1 MTTQSPSRLK
11 DLVVTAA
18 VASVVSALVGPML
31 RRWVEG
37 TPRLPTDNPED
48 LDNEPSTFPTADAAP
63 FDDDYEDRV
72 QRLFEFSPG
81 AIPTDAVMAFANPD
95 FSPEET

>member
-1 MTTQSPSRLK
+1 MTTQSQSRFK

-37 TPRLPTDNPED
+37 TPKLPTDDPDD
-48 LDNEPSTFPTADAAP
+48 LDEESPSYAPVVAVP

-95 FSPEET
+95 LTPEET